1 MNEMSEKLSYR
12 ILHLLS
18 LLALTYYAASSINY
32 IAKSDTQI
40 YNYDS
45 KMEANWS
52 TAKLE
57 TGRSGK

>member
-1 MNEMSEKLSYR
+1 MNEISEKLSYR
-12 ILHLLS
+12 ILHLVS

-32 IAKSDTQI
+32 IVESDTQI
-40 YNYDS
+40 YSYDS
-45 KMEANWS
+45 QMDANWS